1 MTQVHYLRQKAIELR
16 KAGLSYSEILQNIP
30 IAKSTLALWLKN
42 IGLSKPQLQRLTM
55 KRLEASKKGGEV
67 RRERRLR
74 DTKEI
79 QHQAII
85 EIGDISRR
93 ELILIGTA
101 LYWAEGSKQKTHSVS
116 ERVIFSNSDVEM
128 VKVFLAWLN
137 VIEVKQNDIHFSV
150 YLHETAKDRVDEI
163 RQYWS
168 KSLKLSINRFEK
180 IYFKKGSDKSY
191 RKNVG
196 VAYHGQMRIT
206 IRRSTDLN
214 RKIDGW
220 SRAIVK
226 KVAEN

>member
-1 MTQVHYLRQKAIELR
+1 MTHVHYLRQKAIELR